1 MCQAGRMTEKQHCLK
16 SAAIA
21 TRGQRQRRTTKL
33 RSPTPTTVM
42 HLPRTHSA
50 TCENTA
56 VFGRRENHTG
66 ILWEMARD
74 DLGRRRSHSCRG
86 RRQWRKKKP
95 RSSQPTTGMHLHG
108 YILQH
113 AKMLQ
118 FRSPRNCSEPH
129 RSVSPKRSREKAEP
143 ETQRS
148 AALALILENQRSA
161 TVTLS
166 HTTL

>member
-1 MCQAGRMTEKQHCLK
+1 MSSWTNDGETTLSEVGGNRNKR
-16 SAAIA
+16 SAA
-21 TRGQRQRRTTKL
+21 TTYDKTTKPNTNY
-33 RSPTPTTVM
+33 SDAP
-42 HLPRTHSA
+42 PRTHSA

-95 RSSQPTTGMHLHG
+95 RSSQPTTRMHLHG

-129 RSVSPKRSREKAEP
+129 RNVSPKRSREKAEP

-166 HTTL
+166 HKTL